1 MKPLMYTLIG
11 SVLFPVIVVC
21 AIVVCIA
28 FIALINQ
35 ILNDISYL
43 PVDVTLSATAII
55 VLLIT
60 IGGLLGYHYDR
71 Y

>member
-1 MKPLMYTLIG
+1 MKRLMYTLIG